1 MLFGRFSAM
10 DGIDLRSLNP
20 ENHRLVLQALRLRV
34 EVDKNADAR
43 ISVVFDARHITE
55 VLPMAQAPADGPY
68 TVRFKR
74 EIPPPFKGVVT
85 LDSTPIAGCSP
96 SPTTSSRGRY
106 RKKWG

>member
-1 MLFGRFSAM
+1 LLFGLFSAM
-10 DGIDLRSLNP
+10 GGIDLRSLNP

-34 EVDKNADAR
+34 EVDKNADAC
-43 ISVVFDARHITE
+43 ISGVFDADIIE

-68 TVRFKR
+68 TVRFNR

-96 SPTTSSRGRY
+96 SRTTSSRGRY

>member
-43 ISVVFDARHITE
+43 ISGVFDADITE

-85 LDSTPIAGCSP
+85 LDSTAIAGC
-96 SPTTSSRGRY
+96 
-106 RKKWG
+106 